1 MSEHSCCGPSRSLDT
16 PDPIAAPASAA
27 APRPGQRL
35 IDIPGGTFLMGADDP
50 DGIPTDGEGPIR
62 EVALRPYRIAATAVT
77 NTQFA
82 TFVKETGH
90 ITDAERIGSA
100 FVFHLF
106 VPAEQR
112 HRYLSPSRTPWW
124 LDVRGACWRSP
135 DGPGSGIGD
144 RPNHPVVQV
153 SWNDATAY
161 CDWAGVRLPTEA
173 EWEHAARGGTVQQRF
188 PWGDELVPRG
198 RHHAN
203 VWQGVF
209 PTHNTAEDG
218 YVGTAPVNEYA
229 PNGFGLYNVV
239 GNVWE
244 WCSDWFTT
252 EHPPAALN
260 SPTGPPTGTAKVI
273 KGGSY
278 LCHHSYCNRYRLGAR
293 SSNTPES
300 ATGNTGFRVA
310 AGPIS

>member
-1 MSEHSCCGPSRSLDT
+1 MSGHSCCGPSRSLDS
-16 PDPIAAPASAA
+16 PDPVVAPVPTGV
-27 APRPGQRL
+27 PRAGQRL
-35 IDIPGGTFLMGADDP
+35 IGIPGGTFLMGAADP

-82 TFVKETGH
+82 TFVKETGYL
-90 ITDAERIGSA
+90 TDAERVGSA

-106 VPAEQR
+106 VPSEQR
-112 HRYLSPSRTPWW
+112 HRYASPPGTPWW
-124 LDVRGACWRSP
+124 LDVLGACWRSP

-173 EWEHAARGGTVQQRF
+173 EWERAARGGTVQQRF
-188 PWGDELVPRG
+188 PWGEELVPRG
-198 RHHAN
+198 RRHHAN

-218 YVGTAPVNEYA
+218 FVGTAPVNAFA
-229 PNGFGLYNVV
+229 PNDFGLYNVV

-252 EHPPAALN
+252 EHPAAPLDNPA
-260 SPTGPPTGTAKVI
+260 GPPTGTGKVI

-278 LCHHSYCNRYRLGAR
+278 LCHHTYCNRYRLGAR
-293 SSNTPES
+293 SANTPES
-300 ATGNTGFRVA
+300 ATGNMGFRVA
-310 AGPIS
+310 AS